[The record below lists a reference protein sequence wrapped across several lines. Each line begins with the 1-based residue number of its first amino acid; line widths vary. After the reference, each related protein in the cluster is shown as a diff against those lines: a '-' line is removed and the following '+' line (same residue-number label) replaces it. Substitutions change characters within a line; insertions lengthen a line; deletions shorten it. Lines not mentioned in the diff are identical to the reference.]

1 MPTNGCSRDAV
12 ICTLS
17 VIKPICRKS
26 RRYAAFRIGYTAG
39 ITDCS
44 MSFKKWQK
52 LIAAKTP
59 NAVALDLSME
69 EARFAGLRPVWL
81 DTVGSLAGEAALAV
95 EGQFVDPV
103 EPAIHQ
109 QKLGCIDFVQA
120 DRERIAS
127 QR

>member
-1 MPTNGCSRDAV
+1 
-12 ICTLS
+12 
-17 VIKPICRKS
+17 
-26 RRYAAFRIGYTAG
+26 
-39 ITDCS
+39 

-59 NAVALDLSME
+59 NAVALDLLME

-127 QR
+127 QRACQGQMVRVRDGVSQHALIALIRGLG